1 MPYRL
6 RRVIGVNIR
15 NPRNEGPSLRLAELD
30 TRGAVIA
37 AGRNG
42 VGKTSFLRLIPL
54 FYGATP
60 TRILRGSGLT
70 TMIRYMLPHP
80 SSAVAYEY
88 ERESEEDL
96 RCVVMH
102 CRPDEDAPQFHI
114 VRGGFEERF
123 FYDESD
129 TFVIREAFKA
139 RVEGFGV
146 VVEQK
151 LTLSE
156 YRSII
161 LNERASSKQAGVLRN
176 LASAH
181 SLAPVGTSLQGLDH
195 IAAAMGN
202 EKISFRDLQDI
213 VVERIASS
221 ISEEGSRSSVRQI
234 RKSASTVSSWLA
246 ALQHLRELSARKA
259 DAERLM
265 DACRKVQKSSSYIR
279 ELRSSVKSLASEAS
293 DAAASLKSERNRA
306 EQQGQESSEEFG
318 RLLSTRQQES
328 TTAKKLARQ
337 AKDVVEATQARQAHF
352 ASINIERLVA
362 EADLE
367 DSMLARQRVVSQ
379 ELEELQDVAQG
390 IQKTYETK
398 VAELSQWAREEDQRL
413 SRLRSEVHTA
423 DRSAR
428 QSLAKQEEQA
438 LASLATPKGLASL
451 PAEIGKQQAL
461 IGELGASL
469 KNPAVPRKLA
479 QDMASAAADLIEA
492 RKAER
497 SAGREVRSAG
507 DEERRAFR
515 AQQAAL
521 SEHESLTN
529 RLRAL
534 KDERTRLEND
544 LKPPAGSL
552 QEFLR
557 TSQHEDAPIVAKV
570 VSPALAKRVDLNPVE
585 VSREPQVVDGVVTV
599 GPFALQVRGVDI
611 PDWFDERDVHRQLQG
626 INKKVETAEALQGS
640 AAKKLEIATNAYS
653 KADQALTVA
662 TSTSSAARAAV
673 EALEKRESDLQ
684 EARTNALGAERH
696 RIAEALPLATARLAE
711 LEAELQQLQKEYD
724 SAKATVRAS
733 FAQQSESLGNRTNDA
748 LKRLDD
754 EGTQVLARE
763 DTQKAMLLTARDKG
777 LSDAGIKPEE
787 FTAREGELK
796 TLGERL
802 RKVGD
807 SRHEV
812 QSWRVFSSGA
822 LTTLEADIQQADLL
836 VAESTRAQEAEFAAE
851 AAALEHASDL
861 KRRLDELGREI
872 ETKTSDAQALS
883 DLLSNQLAPFAD
895 APTTRILRV
904 WSVEE
909 LLKEVHLQLRE
920 LDLASHGVD
929 ALYQALRSVM
939 RRNEGIVSDWLAQ
952 AEGSLSN
959 MAGYPEFEVRRLRGE
974 NICRWFQGDFAS
986 ATNALQQ
993 ELTTIL
999 GLAASFVRD
1008 MDVFNRQVATFNS
1021 GLQRA
1026 LKSVTGFDNF
1036 RDLEV
1041 QVRSGVAKLEYLDTL
1056 QKMHDMSISRVS
1068 ILRGSGVV
1076 ARDIELPEAEVEP
1089 LIRSF
1094 RDLLQQEGGIS
1105 VNLADQIRLEC
1116 SLTINKSRVVISNE
1130 DEFRARASNGNSA
1143 LIVAMF
1149 LMGFAQMIRKDAP
1162 VRITWVT
1169 DEIGRFDSGNVNA
1182 FLETLD
1188 ANHID
1193 VISAAPQADPS
1204 MLYMFDRH
1212 CVFRKDGSIWEH
1224 AEEEVTHAA

>member
-6 RRVIGVNIR
+6 RRVIGINIR
-15 NPRNEGPSLRLAELD
+15 NPRNEGPSLRVAELD

-70 TMIRYMLPHP
+70 TMVRYMLPHP

-88 ERESEEDL
+88 ERESEDDL

-114 VRGGFEERF
+114 LRGGFEERF
-123 FYDESD
+123 FYDEND
-129 TFVIREAFKA
+129 TFVPRESFKS

-161 LNERASSKQAGVLRN
+161 LNERSSSKQAGVLRN
-176 LASAH
+176 LAAAH
-181 SLAPVGTSLQGLDH
+181 ALAPTGTSLQGLDH

-221 ISEEGSRSSVRQI
+221 ISEEGSRNSVRQI
-234 RKSASTVSSWLA
+234 RKSASTVSSWLT
-246 ALQHLRELSARKA
+246 ALQHLRELNGKKG
-259 DAERLM
+259 DAERLLE
-265 DACRKVQKSSSYIR
+265 ACRKVQKTVSYIR
-279 ELRSSVKSLASEAS
+279 ELRSSVRLLASEAS
-293 DAAASLKSERNRA
+293 DAAQTLTTERNRTE
-306 EQQGQESSEEFG
+306 EQGREQSEELG
-318 RLLSTRQQES
+318 RQLTTFQEQS
-328 TTAKKLARQ
+328 ATAKKLARF
-337 AKDVVEATQARQAHF
+337 AKEVAEATQARQVHF
-352 ASINIERLVA
+352 TSINIERLVA
-362 EADLE
+362 EANQE
-367 DSMLARQRVVSQ
+367 SSMLARQRVVAK
-379 ELEELQDVAQG
+379 ELGDLQDIAQG
-390 IQKTYETK
+390 IQKTFETK
-398 VAELSQWAREEDQRL
+398 VAELSQWARGEDQRL
-413 SRLRSEVHTA
+413 SRLRSEIHEA
-423 DRSAR
+423 DRTAR
-428 QSLAKQEEQA
+428 KTLAHQEEQA
-438 LASLATPKGLASL
+438 LANLAKPKGLTSL
-451 PAEIGKQQAL
+451 PGDIGKQQAL
-461 IGELGASL
+461 IGELGVSL
-469 KNPAVPRKLA
+469 QNPAVPRKLA
-479 QDMASAAADLIEA
+479 QDMENVAAELVEA

-497 SAGREVRSAG
+497 SAAKQASSAVE
-507 DEERRAFR
+507 EERRALG
-515 AQQAAL
+515 AQQSAL
-521 SEHESLTN
+521 SEHESAAG
-529 RLRAL
+529 RVRAL
-534 KDERTRLEND
+534 KDERVRLEND

-557 TSQHEDAPIVAKV
+557 SSQHEDAPVVAKV
-570 VSPALAKRVDLNPVE
+570 VSPALAKRTDLNPME
-585 VSREPQVVDGVVTV
+585 VSREPHVVDGVVTV
-599 GPFALQVRGVDI
+599 GPFALQIRSVDV
-611 PDWFDERDVHRQLQG
+611 PDWFDERDVQRQLQG
-626 INKKVETAEALQGS
+626 INKQVEASESLQTTAAR
-640 AAKKLEIATNAYS
+640 KLENATNSYNL
-653 KADQALTVA
+653 ADRALTVA
-662 TSTSSAARAAV
+662 SSTSASARAAV
-673 EALEKRESDLQ
+673 EALEKRETELK
-684 EARTNALGAERH
+684 EARARALEAETQ
-696 RIAEALPLATARLAE
+696 RIAAALPLARSRLTG
-711 LEAELQQLQKEYD
+711 LEAELQQLQQEYD
-724 SAKATVRAS
+724 GAQTNVRVS
-733 FAQQSESLGNRTNDA
+733 FAKQKESLGAQTTGA
-748 LKRLDD
+748 LNSVD
-754 EGTQVLARE
+754 EEEAQVLGRE
-763 DTQKAMLLTARDKG
+763 ETQKAELTKTRDKG

-787 FTAREGELK
+787 VTSREKELK
-796 TLGERL
+796 TLGDRL

-812 QSWRVFSSGA
+812 DSWSVFSNGPLA
-822 LTTLEADIQQADLL
+822 RLVADIQQSELL
-836 VAESTRAQEAEFAAE
+836 AAESARAQEV
-851 AAALEHASDL
+851 
-861 KRRLDELGREI
+861 ELGAEKAAQEHINALKKLLEAMDRDI
-872 ETKTSDAQALS
+872 EVKTRDAQTLT
-883 DLLSNQLAPFAD
+883 DLLTNQLTPFAD
-895 APTTRILRV
+895 APATRILRL
-904 WSVEE
+904 WGVEE
-909 LLKEVHLQLRE
+909 LLKEVHQNLRE
-920 LDLASHGVD
+920 LDTASHGVD
-929 ALYQALRSVM
+929 SLYHALRSVM

-952 AEGSLSN
+952 AESSVSN

-1008 MDVFNRQVATFNS
+1008 MEVFNRQVATFNS
-1021 GLQRA
+1021 GLQKA

-1041 QVRSGVAKLEYLDTL
+1041 QVRSGVTKLEYLNTL
-1056 QKMHDMSISRVS
+1056 EKMHDMSISRVS
-1068 ILRGSGVV
+1068 ILRGSGMT
-1076 ARDIELPEAEVEP
+1076 ARDIELPGPEVEP

-1224 AEEEVTHAA
+1224 ADGEATHAV